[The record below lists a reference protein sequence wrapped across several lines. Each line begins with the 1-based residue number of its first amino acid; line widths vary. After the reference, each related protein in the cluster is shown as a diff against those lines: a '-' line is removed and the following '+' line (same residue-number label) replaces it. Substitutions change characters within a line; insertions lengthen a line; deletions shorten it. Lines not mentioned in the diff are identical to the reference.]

1 MGDTNWSHKER
12 CATDDM
18 SRVSA
23 GVPVIFLFPT
33 RSFNEFEKKNCSS
46 KTIGFF
52 SNKLSLELG
61 ISPCFFHRLF
71 YPFREHQFGKN
82 SFHLRWQRLPSLRN
96 YIFKRRNLFIK
107 YVSKYK
113 NRLYTSKYNWKDLKE
128 LFPSETLRPL
138 RDDDFT
144 EDLTQGEKFF
154 GIFYNIFRGNSG
166 KNFNFHFNNIIFIH
180 VWLNYCE
187 KAINTS
193 KQSFHIRSFIVSYNV
208 CPVAIPETCAKTQ
221 RSDYW
226 QLIHCFCVCICAG
239 IRLLLL
245 GTGKSKH
252 ERYANL

>member
-1 MGDTNWSHKER
+1 MICPEFLPEFPWS
-12 CATDDM
+12 
-18 SRVSA
+18 
-23 GVPVIFLFPT
+23 
-33 RSFNEFEKKNCSS
+33 
-46 KTIGFF
+46 FF
-52 SNKLSLELG
+52 SRQDPSGSSRRKIAAQRPLDFSQTIYHLNWGFPHVFFIAYFILSVS
-61 ISPCFFHRLF
+61 ISSVKIVSISADSDFP
-71 YPFREHQFGKN
+71 P
-82 SFHLRWQRLPSLRN
+82 LRN

-166 KNFNFHFNNIIFIH
+166 KNFNFHFNSIIFIH

>member
-1 MGDTNWSHKER
+1 MHNWWYVQNFCRSSRDLSFPDKILQGVREEKSQLKDLWIFSQTNYHLNWGFPHAFFIAYFILS
-12 CATDDM
+12 
-18 SRVSA
+18 VSISSVKIVSISA
-23 GVPVIFLFPT
+23 DSDFP
-33 RSFNEFEKKNCSS
+33 
-46 KTIGFF
+46 
-52 SNKLSLELG
+52 
-61 ISPCFFHRLF
+61 P
-71 YPFREHQFGKN
+71 
-82 SFHLRWQRLPSLRN
+82 LRN
-96 YIFKRRNLFIK
+96 YIFKRRNLLIK
-107 YVSKYK
+107 YVIKYK

-193 KQSFHIRSFIVSYNV
+193 KQSFHVRSFIASYSV
-208 CPVAIPETCAKTQ
+208 CPVAILETCVKTQ

-226 QLIHCFCVCICAG
+226 QLINCFCVCIW
-239 IRLLLL
+239 RL
-245 GTGKSKH
+245 TFCD
-252 ERYANL
+252 NLFNMPYSISASLQEKVS